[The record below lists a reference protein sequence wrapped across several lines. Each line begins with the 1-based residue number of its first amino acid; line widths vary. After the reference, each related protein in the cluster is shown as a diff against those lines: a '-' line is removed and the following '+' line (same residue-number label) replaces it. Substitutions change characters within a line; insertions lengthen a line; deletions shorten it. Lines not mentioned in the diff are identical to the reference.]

1 MGSGGWRVTPLMRI
15 TNRYANCMAQLVTRL
30 DDGLLA
36 DVDALVA
43 DGVATTRSD
52 AVRIALERLV
62 DAHRR
67 QQLGAAI
74 VDGYRR
80 RPQTADELAGLD
92 EATRRL
98 IGEEPW

>member
-1 MGSGGWRVTPLMRI
+1 
-15 TNRYANCMAQLVTRL
+15 MAQLVTRL
-30 DDGLLA
+30 DDDLLA

-43 DGVATTRSD
+43 DGIAATRSD

-67 QQLGAAI
+67 RKVGAAI

-80 RPQTADELAGLD
+80 MPQTPEELEWLD

-98 IGEEPW
+98 IAEEPW

>member
-1 MGSGGWRVTPLMRI
+1 
-15 TNRYANCMAQLVTRL
+15 MAQLVTRL
-30 DDGLLA
+30 DDALLA
-36 DVDALVA
+36 EVDALVA
-43 DGVATTRSD
+43 DGVAATRSD

-67 QQLGAAI
+67 RQIGAAI

-80 RPQTADELAGLD
+80 KPQTEDELAGLE
-92 EATRRL
+92 EATRSL